1 MNSTDICNMALSAIG
16 QGQIASMEEQS
27 EPARQC
33 RIYYDHLR
41 QELLSA
47 YRWGFA
53 ERSVKLAKLN
63 AEVPGWKNVYAYPA
77 ACLIINSVYPKDR
90 ERRKDDRYREYT
102 VTAVSDS
109 TRAIATDMD
118 DAWADYTADIETA
131 ETFSPDFSE
140 ALVRLLAS
148 ALAIPLSG
156 SQSMQQQQYQLM
168 QVALQKAMLTSARQD
183 HHKPEYPERYFNAR
197 F

>member
-53 ERSVKLAKLN
+53 ERSVKLA
-63 AEVPGWKNVYAYPA
+63 AYPA
-77 ACLIINSVYPKDR
+77 ACLIIHSVYPKDR

-148 ALAIPLSG
+148 ALSIPLSG